1 MPDPGYRRFVRATH
15 PVVSDRT
22 MSGMRTKPG
31 MRLLFDDRMSGDCDV
46 LARTWDSAQA
56 LLMTRDW
63 DALHLGVGRSQPT
76 RHDGLAL
83 VEWALAHNRLPVRVL
98 LLSKSVQE
106 RHCIGTV
113 LRRSGWASADGRRFL
128 RLPAADES
136 APYFPRIRIIGVNG
150 PGGGVTERM
159 IAARIG
165 GTRILVVQQ
174 ELPVV
179 EQTYSPVASEDA
191 GTQAGREMAVGDAC
205 HPRLQEWLED
215 ADLVL
220 IVPGRLD
227 AASLDLSATIAAFA
241 RDQGIL
247 TLAIVDPRSENPDAA
262 NPGLVRCSSLAS
274 QCDAVLEIPDHIAGV
289 TTKRARPPSLF
300 EITAYLASCLVDTMT
315 FPSWVNLDFNAFC
328 YAFRGASRIHTGIGS
343 ADVDDRAVVASLAA
357 MQSLALNAPNLR
369 RLDRLVVVIDAP
381 RGGFAMDEVQEV
393 VSTIE
398 ACASPDTF
406 VTCGSVRIHGDASL
420 HVIVMAAEF
429 APRPST

>member
-1 MPDPGYRRFVRATH
+1 
-15 PVVSDRT
+15 
-22 MSGMRTKPG
+22 
-31 MRLLFDDRMSGDCDV
+31 
-46 LARTWDSAQA
+46 
-56 LLMTRDW
+56 
-63 DALHLGVGRSQPT
+63 
-76 RHDGLAL
+76 
-83 VEWALAHNRLPVRVL
+83 
-98 LLSKSVQE
+98 
-106 RHCIGTV
+106 
-113 LRRSGWASADGRRFL
+113 
-128 RLPAADES
+128 
-136 APYFPRIRIIGVNG
+136 
-150 PGGGVTERM
+150 
-159 IAARIG
+159 
-165 GTRILVVQQ
+165 
-174 ELPVV
+174 
-179 EQTYSPVASEDA
+179 
-191 GTQAGREMAVGDAC
+191 
-205 HPRLQEWLED
+205 
-215 ADLVL
+215 VL